1 MSGITRY
8 AKALLGLAKEQG
20 AEETIGTEL
29 SQVVTILSDPTL
41 AKTLTLPTLSPKT
54 RRAIVDQ
61 LINTLSPQSLL
72 GNFLRVL
79 AENDRLKDLPD
90 IEHSYQRLVEQM
102 LGRVGDKIRSAAP
115 LSDEELQKL
124 VEAFS
129 RLTQK
134 TVMPS
139 VEVDPELLGGV
150 VVEIE
155 GQVYDASLRTQLQ
168 KMGEALAQQL

>member
-29 SQVVTILSDPTL
+29 SQVVSILSDPML
-41 AKTLTLPTLSPKT
+41 AKTLALPTLSLRT
-54 RRAIVDQ
+54 RRAIVDP
-61 LINTLSPQSLL
+61 LVNTLSPQPLL

-90 IEHSYQRLVEQM
+90 IERSYQRLVEQM
-102 LGRVGDKIRSAAP
+102 LGRVRAKIRSAAP

-134 TVMPS
+134 TVIPS

-155 GQVYDASLRTQLQ
+155 GQVYDASLRTQLR